1 MQTNKLIPVFLSFI
15 TFCLILISCHKDP
28 SGPELFLIKVD
39 SIHVPGAILS
49 NTPFDIDFFGTIGS
63 DGCHKFESFQT
74 SVNNTDFLIEA
85 WGSRD
90 IKNGVCPAVMVY
102 LTGYK
107 LTVTVSTPGNYTIKI
122 KQPDNTT
129 LSREITVK

>member
-1 MQTNKLIPVFLSFI
+1 MQTKKLITIFLSFI

-39 SIHVPGAILS
+39 SIHVPNTILS

-63 DGCHKFESFQT
+63 NGCHKFESFQT
-74 SVNNTDFLIEA
+74 SVNNTDFMIEA

-90 IKNGVCPAVMVY
+90 NKNGVCPTVMVY

-107 LTVTVSTPGNYTIKI
+107 LIVTISTSGNYTLKI
-122 KQPDNTT
+122 KQPDNTF
-129 LSREITVK
+129 LSKEITVK